1 MKINLQDLK
10 SRINNDYDLFI
21 CSSSYESRCKTVH
34 SAIQQISF
42 KSTMI
47 FKSTD
52 YIKYISE
59 NINEF
64 DKIQNIYRNFP
75 TSRLIDISN
84 YITK

>member
-52 YIKYISE
+52 YIEYISE
-59 NINEF
+59 NI
-64 DKIQNIYRNFP
+64 KI
-75 TSRLIDISN
+75 
-84 YITK
+84 ITEILEIKVDYNRVSSETPINNCR